1 MLKLSKNQQSILT
14 DEQIEN
20 FAGFFDILEHIH
32 HRLIIENYVIKNKN
46 ASNKYAKI
54 WRAYA

>member
-1 MLKLSKNQQSILT
+1 MTISKDQQNIFT

-20 FAGFFDILEHIH
+20 FAGFFNILEHIH
-32 HRLIIENYVIKNKN
+32 HRLIIESYVIKNKH
-46 ASNKYAKI
+46 ASHKYAKI